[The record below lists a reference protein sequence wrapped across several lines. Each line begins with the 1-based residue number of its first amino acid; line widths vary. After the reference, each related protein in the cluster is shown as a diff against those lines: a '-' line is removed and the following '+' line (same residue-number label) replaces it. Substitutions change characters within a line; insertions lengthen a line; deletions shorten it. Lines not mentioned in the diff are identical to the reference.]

1 MSKENKNEMED
12 NIPIVDAH
20 VEIPSKREEKGY
32 FTGVYPAKVK
42 VNLFTKSYT
51 FLNKG

>member
-32 FTGVYPAKVK
+32 FTYMSPSTIVYRGVP
-42 VNLFTKSYT
+42 S
-51 FLNKG
+51 